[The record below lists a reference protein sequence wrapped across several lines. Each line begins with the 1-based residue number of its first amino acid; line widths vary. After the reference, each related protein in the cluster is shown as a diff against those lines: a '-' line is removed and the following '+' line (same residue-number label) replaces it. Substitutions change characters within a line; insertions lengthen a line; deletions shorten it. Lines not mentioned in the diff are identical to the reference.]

1 MAKRNEEEVLYRE
14 KLNVDH
20 VGNTFQA
27 FATLLCSFEK
37 ELEQL
42 QKKSKHAKEA
52 YASMRQKVEHAE
64 VALCGWTDDKMTVA
78 KQLDAAKKAL
88 DEAHEAK
95 ATDCK
100 WVVDPAMPMPAET
113 PAAVPAEVEVVAAA
127 IEEGKENDDGK
138 ENV

>member
-27 FATLLCSFEK
+27 FATLLCSFDK

-42 QKKSKHAKEA
+42 QKKSKHAKEV
-52 YASMRQKVEHAE
+52 YSSMRQKVEHAE
-64 VALCGWTDDKMTVA
+64 VALCGWTDDKMMVE
-78 KQLDAAKKAL
+78 KQLDAEKKVL
-88 DEAHEAK
+88 DEAREAN

-100 WVVDPAMPMPAET
+100 WVVDPSLAMPAET
-113 PAAVPAEVEVVAAA
+113 PAA